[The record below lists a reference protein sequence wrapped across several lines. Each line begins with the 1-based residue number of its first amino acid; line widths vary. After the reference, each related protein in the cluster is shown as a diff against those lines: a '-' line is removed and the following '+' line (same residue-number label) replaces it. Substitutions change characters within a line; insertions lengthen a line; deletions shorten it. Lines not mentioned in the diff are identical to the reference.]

1 MIDREIRDYYFD
13 LLKTASPESHQYILT
28 GLYGWLEGI
37 AYADPAPLLD
47 LMNRIQAHTDYDHG
61 IR

>member
-13 LLKTASPESHQYILT
+13 LLKTASPASKDYILT
-28 GLYGWLEGI
+28 GLYGMLEGI
-37 AYADPAPLLD
+37 AYTDATPLFD
-47 LMNRIQAHTDYDHG
+47 LMNRIQRHTDYDHG